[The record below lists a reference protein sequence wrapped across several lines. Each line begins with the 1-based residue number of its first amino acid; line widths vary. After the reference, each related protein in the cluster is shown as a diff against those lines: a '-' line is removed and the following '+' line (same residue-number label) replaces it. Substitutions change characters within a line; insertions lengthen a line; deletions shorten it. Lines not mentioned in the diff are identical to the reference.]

1 MLNEFWHILAI
12 AGEQWC
18 AHVYVYMYIYTHII
32 VYVHIV
38 YTHCVYI
45 LPAAC
50 YDSRNHCV
58 WTCNDDWIDV
68 WDCAGKVRVAAHQLA
83 SRLGKSSVSD
93 LIPPP
98 LLPHQPHPYSSNSI
112 SVSEAIS
119 LMLRHVGIES
129 CCLVPGCE
137 FSTTVIHNLPVSFL
151 EQCCDLLQCSLTE
164 RSWDNALAV
173 VVTLQ
178 AVLPAFLSNDKLDS
192 DHITELK
199 GRVRYIPVHALL
211 LLVNLAQT
219 IDLCVRITQFSPGIK

>member
-1 MLNEFWHILAI
+1 MDLINFGTFLAI

-93 LIPPP
+93 LIPLPLSSPTNLTRTPP
-98 LLPHQPHPYSSNSI
+98 TPSLSLRPSPSCSATLESNP
-112 SVSEAIS
+112 AA
-119 LMLRHVGIES
+119 S
-129 CCLVPGCE
+129 CQAA
-137 FSTTVIHNLPVSFL
+137 SFR
-151 EQCCDLLQCSLTE
+151 Q
-164 RSWDNALAV
+164 R
-173 VVTLQ
+173 
-178 AVLPAFLSNDKLDS
+178 
-192 DHITELK
+192 
-199 GRVRYIPVHALL
+199 
-211 LLVNLAQT
+211 
-219 IDLCVRITQFSPGIK
+219 